1 MIINYILHCINLIR
15 LGTAIG
21 GDRNVGVVCRRSVRV
36 LPVFRQRKTTVLI
49 LTWEAVLFD
58 DEAVLL
64 KDFSL
69 I

>member
-15 LGTAIG
+15 LGTALG
-21 GDRNVGVVCRRSVRV
+21 GDRNVGVVLRRSARV
-36 LPVFRQRKTTVLI
+36 LPVFRQLKTTVLI

>member
-15 LGTAIG
+15 LGTAIR

-36 LPVFRQRKTTVLI
+36 LPVFRQLKTTVLI

>member
-15 LGTAIG
+15 LGTAIR
-21 GDRNVGVVCRRSVRV
+21 GDRNVGVVCRRSARV
-36 LPVFRQRKTTVLI
+36 LPVFRKLKTTVLI
-49 LTWEAVLFD
+49 LTWEAVLFS

-64 KDFSL
+64 KNFSS

>member
-36 LPVFRQRKTTVLI
+36 LTVFRQLKTTVLI

>member
-21 GDRNVGVVCRRSVRV
+21 GDRNVGVVCRRSARV
-36 LPVFRQRKTTVLI
+36 LPVFRKLKTTVLI

>member
-1 MIINYILHCINLIR
+1 MIIKYILHCIKLIR

-21 GDRNVGVVCRRSVRV
+21 GDRNVGVVCRRSARV
-36 LPVFRQRKTTVLI
+36 LPVFRQLKTTVLI